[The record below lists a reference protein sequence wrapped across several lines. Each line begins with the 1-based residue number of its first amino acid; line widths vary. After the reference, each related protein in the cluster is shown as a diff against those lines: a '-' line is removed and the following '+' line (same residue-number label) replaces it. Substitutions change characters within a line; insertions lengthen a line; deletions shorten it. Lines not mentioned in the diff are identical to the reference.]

1 MVSEKCFIFLETFP
15 ETRHHLEA
23 ENEELKASMKIL
35 EQRCAELTEINKKK
49 QQDWVQSTNTKNLG
63 PTEEENLGQTAMEKN
78 LGQVEEKNLGLTAIE
93 KNLEETAE
101 DSTEDVQVV
110 RLRAEVSALSA
121 EAKVLR
127 SDLTTAGRQL
137 AEKEQQLASCQ
148 AQLQQLL
155 AEKEQDLADF
165 LKVKRSVPVPV
176 LMLSSEINQCSVR
189 YITVNSS

>member
-49 QQDWVQSTNTKNLG
+49 QQDWVQSTNTENLG

-121 EAKVLR
+121 EAKVSRLAR
-127 SDLTTAGRQL
+127 KTSTSSSVCWTDRVHCSHLPHGGRNTPPL
-137 AEKEQQLASCQ
+137 CWNS
-148 AQLQQLL
+148 
-155 AEKEQDLADF
+155 
-165 LKVKRSVPVPV
+165 
-176 LMLSSEINQCSVR
+176 QCTWPYRPS
-189 YITVNSS
+189 